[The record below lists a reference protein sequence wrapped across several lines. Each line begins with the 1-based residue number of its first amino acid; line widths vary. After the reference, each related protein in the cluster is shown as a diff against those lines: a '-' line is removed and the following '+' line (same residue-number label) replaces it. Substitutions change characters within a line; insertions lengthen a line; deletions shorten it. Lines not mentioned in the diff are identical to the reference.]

1 MHRYK
6 MKPLIFELCHMSSAH
21 LHLRKLKLA
30 HWHACSHPYL
40 GEGLLTWV
48 PACSHKRWPA
58 HKRVHLLTGTL
69 TYFARH
75 AQRLCVGVSVCVCVC
90 VCVCGYCT
98 STRKYHLQEQGEL
111 KNYVGVQAPVIMECP
126 SVCAGPL
133 TWALACVC
141 KRVPLSLERAPSYIP
156 EPESSLIMNVKVN
169 FASCLQ
175 RNGHSW

>member
-1 MHRYK
+1 MLSGENKRTD
-6 MKPLIFELCHMSSAH
+6 
-21 LHLRKLKLA
+21 LKWNLLFLSCA
-30 HWHACSHPYL
+30 IWVGRTHKHTCTHADL

-48 PACSHKRWPA
+48 PACSHERWPA
-58 HKRVHLLTGTL
+58 HKRAHFLTDTL

-75 AQRLCVGVSVCVCVC
+75 TQRLCVGVSVCVCD
-90 VCVCGYCT
+90 YCT
-98 STRKYHLQEQGEL
+98 STRKYHLQEQGVL
-111 KNYVGVQAPVIMECP
+111 KNYVGVQARVIMACP

-141 KRVPLSLERAPSYIP
+141 KCVPLSLDRAPSYIP

-175 RNGHSW
+175 SNGHSW